1 MSNKRKRYNPEFK
14 AKVALAALKNEETM
28 SELAARFG
36 VHPTMIAGWKRTLL
50 DGAPDIF
57 DKNHKDKKQI
67 EKQTDAL
74 CHESYAPRYRRGKGP
89 PPCCLGFPG
98 RGPRESASI

>member
-28 SELAARFG
+28 SEISARFG
-36 VHPTMIAGWKRTLL
+36 VHPTMIAAWKRALL

-57 DKNHKDKKQI
+57 DKNQKTKKQA
-67 EKQTDAL
+67 EEHVDEL
-74 CHESYAPRYRRGKGP
+74 YRQI
-89 PPCCLGFPG
+89 G
-98 RGPRESASI
+98 RLQVERDFLSRKLSP

>member
-36 VHPTMIAGWKRTLL
+36 IHPTMITAWKRALL

-57 DKNHKDKKQI
+57 DKNNKAKKRT
-67 EKQTDAL
+67 EKQVDEL
-74 CHESYAPRYRRGKGP
+74 YQKIGQLQVERDFLSKK
-89 PPCCLGFPG
+89 L
-98 RGPRESASI
+98 SL

>member
-36 VHPTMIAGWKRTLL
+36 VHPTMIAAWKRALL

-57 DKNHKDKKQI
+57 DKNQKSKKKTEEHVDELYRQI
-67 EKQTDAL
+67 
-74 CHESYAPRYRRGKGP
+74 
-89 PPCCLGFPG
+89 G
-98 RGPRESASI
+98 RLQVERDFLSRKLSQ

>member
-36 VHPTMIAGWKRTLL
+36 VHPTMIATWKRTLL
-50 DGAPDIF
+50 DGAPDVF
-57 DKNHKDKKQI
+57 DKGQKSRKQTEEHVDELYKQI
-67 EKQTDAL
+67 
-74 CHESYAPRYRRGKGP
+74 
-89 PPCCLGFPG
+89 G
-98 RGPRESASI
+98 RLQVERDFLSKKLSM

>member
-14 AKVALAALKNEETM
+14 AKVALAALKNDETM

-57 DKNHKDKKQI
+57 DKNHKAKKQT
-67 EKQTDAL
+67 EKQADEL
-74 CHESYAPRYRRGKGP
+74 YQKIGQLQVERDFLSKK
-89 PPCCLGFPG
+89 L
-98 RGPRESASI
+98 SL

>member
-36 VHPTMIAGWKRTLL
+36 VHPTMIASWKRALL
-50 DGAPDIF
+50 DGAPDIV
-57 DKNHKDKKQI
+57 DKGQKSRKLTEEHVDELYKQI
-67 EKQTDAL
+67 
-74 CHESYAPRYRRGKGP
+74 
-89 PPCCLGFPG
+89 G
-98 RGPRESASI
+98 RLQVERDFLSKKLSL